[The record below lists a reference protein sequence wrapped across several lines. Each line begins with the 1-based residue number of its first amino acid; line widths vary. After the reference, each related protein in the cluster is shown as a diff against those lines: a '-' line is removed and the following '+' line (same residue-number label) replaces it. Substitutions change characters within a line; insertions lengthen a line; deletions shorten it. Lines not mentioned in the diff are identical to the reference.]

1 MNLGRH
7 EKATR
12 NTREKMYGGEA
23 EREKKVE
30 ERKERRGERRPSAY
44 RREKGER

>member
-30 ERKERRGERRPSAY
+30 EKQRGKRKW
-44 RREKGER
+44 RREKRGEER